1 MCCSVFYSHLYVT
14 NVSRL
19 QTCIAYWKSL
29 WYTRPPVVDLGGMA
43 FNFLSLKYYNMYCNI
58 IYPLP
63 FHVNWKCMHNIFE
76 CMIPTSSS
84 NWNANFGRHYD
95 FCTCMLSIGTPLQPL
110 NRNDKFS
117 IMKRGPW
124 WWNHSAMFMVESDY

>member
-29 WYTRPPVVDLGGMA
+29 WYTRPPVVDLGGTS
-43 FNFLSLKYYNMYCNI
+43 LSNI
-58 IYPLP
+58 ITCTATSFTP
-63 FHVNWKCMHNIFE
+63 FRFVLTENVCKISLNVWYQHLRVIEMLILDVIMTFVHVCFRSESLCSHWIV
-76 CMIPTSSS
+76 TT
-84 NWNANFGRHYD
+84 R
-95 FCTCMLSIGTPLQPL
+95 
-110 NRNDKFS
+110 
-117 IMKRGPW
+117 RGPW